1 MFVKKIIKHGNSLAL
16 IIPIQIIR
24 HYDLKRGDF
33 CVVSVDGENDIVI
46 QKFDPVRRPDL
57 AELVDKELPVI
68 EGDRCHHELL

>member
-1 MFVKKIIKHGNSLAL
+1 MYVKKVIKHGNSLAL
-16 IIPIQIIR
+16 VIPKEVCR

-57 AELVDKELPVI
+57 MDLVEKD
-68 EGDRCHHELL
+68 LLTVAID

>member
-33 CVVSVDGENDIVI
+33 CVVSVDGENNIVV

-57 AELVDKELPVI
+57 AELVETDLRVVTIK
-68 EGDRCHHELL
+68 